1 MKRERSLCVL
11 ALALC
16 ACGSRARVDADSGS
30 AALMRNL
37 LNAGTVEVEV
47 RAGPALE
54 PVRRAA
60 SLFTRE
66 GCTLRLASGDAR
78 LPRIVLGC
86 RADARARSLVE
97 GLGVKTGETSGRPW
111 FLLDETGFDSPDDA
125 LVACFEDP
133 ERPGLPLTLYY
144 ANDEEHLGRLAAH
157 ELAAGWKPSLCVW
170 SAGREV
176 LRGPLPLAGRIDPV
190 RLVRAAR
197 PESQALA
204 PRTDGITGTAQQ
216 GIESARLSA
225 LLEELARARAAL
237 HAWAAP
243 ASALPGIELAAYARA
258 EDYTR
263 IAGSTE
269 AASTDPLTRCVHA
282 CLAPGMPAA
291 GAAAAARATGRK
303 LLGECALPWLED
315 GAAVDAAGR
324 WWGEGLD
331 DWLSWIA
338 ARGLA
343 LPLARVIDPR
353 ADERESPH
361 LLLPLRAALFR
372 VLREARGDEELRAL
386 WTGAHAFTIDAA
398 LTQAFERGLAARAAA
413 APAGLATRRGPGFPQ
428 LDPSGRQAWRGVEG
442 EPTFGGESW
451 ASEPGTRSVALAQK
465 LGANALG
472 LRISLAARSNPLTLP
487 DPLHPRRMGTREG
500 DLQIWAA
507 LAAARERG
515 MATFLDVDLLATPSG
530 VEDGAWAR
538 GEPAQWERFFAARS
552 SALTHAGLL
561 AQLGHVDVLSIG
573 SELASVTRDQI
584 EGRKGVQAD
593 LDAKRAGWAT
603 VIARTR
609 ASFEGALAYSATFT
623 ELPLVLFW
631 KDLDAIGYRL
641 DTPLRAGFGNSIAEH
656 RTLEQQMQSTLQQ
669 VAAVASAR
677 GKPWF
682 LVRCGFEPTLAAP
695 GAPRT
700 GAGAADPLGI
710 RVQLEALGSVIQA
723 LPPSARPAAS
733 FLWRW
738 PSDPEERPLDPRDVL
753 LPRTQTLEALR
764 DLWRVL

>member
-1 MKRERSLCVL
+1 MKSELRIFAL
-11 ALALC
+11 AVALC
-16 ACGSRARVDADSGS
+16 ACGSRVRVDADSGS

-37 LNAGTVEVEV
+37 LNAGTVEVVV

-54 PVRRAA
+54 PVRRAT
-60 SLFTRE
+60 SRFTRA
-66 GCTLRLASGDAR
+66 GCALRIATGDAH

-86 RADARARSLVE
+86 RADAGARSLVE
-97 GLGVKTGETSGRPW
+97 SMGVKTGETAGQPW
-111 FLLDETGFDSPDDA
+111 FVIDETGFGAPDDA

-144 ANDEEHLGRLAAH
+144 ANDEEHLGRLATH
-157 ELAAGWKPSLCVW
+157 ELAPGWKPSLCVW
-170 SAGREV
+170 SGGREV

-190 RLVRAAR
+190 RLVRSAK
-197 PESQALA
+197 PEGEPLTQ
-204 PRTDGITGTAQQ
+204 RTDGITGTTQK
-216 GIESARLSA
+216 GIEAARLSA
-225 LLEELARARAAL
+225 LLDEVARARVAL

-263 IAGSTE
+263 VAGSAE
-269 AASTDPLTRCVHA
+269 AASVDPLTRRVHA

-324 WWGEGLD
+324 WWGEDLD
-331 DWLSWIA
+331 SWLAWIT
-338 ARGLA
+338 ARGLV
-343 LPLARVIDPR
+343 LPLERLLDPR
-353 ADERESPH
+353 ADESESPH

-372 VLREARGDEELRAL
+372 VLRESSGDEELRAL
-386 WTGAHAFTIDAA
+386 WTGAHAFKPDAT
-398 LTQAFERGLAARAAA
+398 LPQAFVQALAARVAA

-428 LDPSGRQAWRGVEG
+428 LDANGRQAWRGVEG
-442 EPTFGGESW
+442 EPTLGGESW
-451 ASEPGTRSVALAQK
+451 ASEPGTRSVALAQA
-465 LGANALG
+465 LGANAFG
-472 LRISLAARSNPLTLP
+472 LRISLAARSNPLALP
-487 DPLHPRRMGTREG
+487 DPVHPRRMGTREG

-507 LAAARERG
+507 LAAARERK
-515 MATFLDVDLLATPSG
+515 MATFLDVDVLATPSG

-538 GEPAQWERFFAARS
+538 AVPAQWERFFAARS
-552 SALTHAGLL
+552 AALTHAGLL
-561 AQLGHVDVLSIG
+561 AQLGHVDLLSIG
-573 SELASVTRDQI
+573 SELSTVTRDQI
-584 EGRKGVQAD
+584 EGRKGQQAD
-593 LDAKRAGWAT
+593 LDAKRAGWAA

-609 ASFEGALAYSATFT
+609 ASFEGALTYSATFT

-656 RTLEQQMQSTLQQ
+656 RTLVQQMQSTLEQ
-669 VAAVASAR
+669 VAAVASKQ

-682 LVRCGFEPTLAAP
+682 LVRSGFEPTLAAP

-700 GAGAADPLGI
+700 GAGAADPNGI
-710 RVQLEALGSVIQA
+710 RVQLEALGGVIQA
-723 LPPSARPAAS
+723 LSPSARPAAS